1 MRHGRHNPP
10 YPDVVHFPR
19 HARSPLTATRDLLRR
34 YGGVMVG
41 FARRF
46 PRRTMAAL
54 LSASLAAGV
63 GVGMLIPAASASD
76 TTPPAAPL
84 VAESPGATPAPSP
97 TPSPEVTT
105 APVVDVSVLGAEGP
119 RPAKY
124 KKPKAATRT
133 KKARNVPLRPLDD
146 GDGRRIVYDKTLMH
160 VWLMDENDKVVKR
173 FPVVGRWDRPVQ
185 GTYKI
190 YSQSERSGNPN
201 SGVTFD
207 HMTRFAYGLDG
218 KTPIGFHSIPI
229 YYDGRMMH
237 DTDQLGLPVA
247 TGGCVRMAAEDA
259 EFLYNWAKKGDTV
272 VVLPSP

>member
-1 MRHGRHNPP
+1 MRDR
-10 YPDVVHFPR
+10 V
-19 HARSPLTATRDLLRR
+19 RR
-34 YGGVMVG
+34 YGGEVIGCV
-41 FARRF
+41 RRF
-46 PRRTMAAL
+46 PRRTLAGL
-54 LSASLAAGV
+54 LTVSLAAGV
-63 GVGMLIPAASASD
+63 GVGMLLPAASASD
-76 TTPPAAPL
+76 STPSAAP
-84 VAESPGATPAPSP
+84 VATESPSATATPSP
-97 TPSPEVTT
+97 TPAPEVTT
-105 APVVDVSVLGAEGP
+105 APPIDVTTLGAEGP

-124 KKPKAATRT
+124 KKPKPATRT

-160 VWLMDENDKVVKR
+160 VWLVDENDTVVKR
-173 FPVVGRWDRPVQ
+173 FPVVGRWDRPAQ
-185 GTYKI
+185 GTYRI

-218 KTPIGFHSIPI
+218 KTSIGFHSIPI

-237 DTDQLGLPVA
+237 DSDQLGLPVA

-259 EFLYNWAKKGDTV
+259 EFLYAWAKKGDTV

>member
-1 MRHGRHNPP
+1 MAP
-10 YPDVVHFPR
+10 YSAEVHLPR
-19 HARSPLTATRDLLRR
+19 HARSPIGSARQALRR
-34 YGGVMVG
+34 YGASMLALV
-41 FARRF
+41 RRF
-46 PRRTMAAL
+46 PRRVLAAL
-54 LSASLAAGV
+54 LSASLAAGL
-63 GVGMLIPAASASD
+63 GVGMLVPTASASD
-76 TTPPAAPL
+76 ATSPEAAAEPSFTWPDPAAI
-84 VAESPGATPAPSP
+84 SPPSSEP
-97 TPSPEVTT
+97 
-105 APVVDVSVLGAEGP
+105 VDVVALGAEGP

-133 KKARNVPLRPLDD
+133 KKAKNVPLRPLDE
-146 GDGRRIVYDKTLMH
+146 GTGRRIVYDKTLMH
-160 VWLMDENDKVVKR
+160 VWLMDEDNSVVAR

-185 GTYKI
+185 GTYTI

-237 DTDQLGLPVA
+237 DEDQLGLPVA
-247 TGGCVRMAAEDA
+247 TGGCVRMAADDA

>member
-1 MRHGRHNPP
+1 M
-10 YPDVVHFPR
+10 
-19 HARSPLTATRDLLRR
+19 TATSRRLRG
-34 YGGVMVG
+34 YGVGMVG
-41 FARRF
+41 LARRF
-46 PRRTMAAL
+46 PRRTLAAL
-54 LSASLAAGV
+54 LTTSLAAGL
-63 GVGMLIPAASASD
+63 GVGLLLPAASASD
-76 TTPPAAPL
+76 TTPTPTPT
-84 VAESPGATPAPSP
+84 VTETPTPTVTPTPTATPTP
-97 TPSPEVTT
+97 TPT
-105 APVVDVSVLGAEGP
+105 VVDVSVLGAEGP

-133 KKARNVPLRPLDD
+133 KKARNVPVRPLDD

-160 VWLMDENDKVVKR
+160 VWLIDENDTVVKR

-185 GTYKI
+185 GTYTI

>member
-1 MRHGRHNPP
+1 MRDR
-10 YPDVVHFPR
+10 
-19 HARSPLTATRDLLRR
+19 LRR
-34 YGGVMVG
+34 YGGGMLG

-46 PRRTMAAL
+46 PRRTLAAL

-63 GVGMLIPAASASD
+63 GVGMLIPTASASD
-76 TTPPAAPL
+76 ST
-84 VAESPGATPAPSP
+84 PSP
-97 TPSPEVTT
+97 TPTAATVPSVTPTPTSAPTSAPTPTPASTTSP
-105 APVVDVSVLGAEGP
+105 AIDASVLGAEGP

-124 KKPKAATRT
+124 KKPKPATRS

-146 GDGRRIVYDKTLMH
+146 GDGRRIVYDKALMH
-160 VWLMDENDKVVKR
+160 VWLMDENDTVVKR
-173 FPVVGRWDRPVQ
+173 FPVVGRWDRPVK
-185 GTYKI
+185 GTYTI

-247 TGGCVRMAAEDA
+247 TGGCIRMAAEDA

>member
-1 MRHGRHNPP
+1 MIE
-10 YPDVVHFPR
+10 
-19 HARSPLTATRDLLRR
+19 L
-34 YGGVMVG
+34 
-41 FARRF
+41 ARRF
-46 PRRTMAAL
+46 PRRTLAAL
-54 LSASLAAGV
+54 LTASLAAGV

-76 TTPPAAPL
+76 STPPAAPA
-84 VAESPGATPAPSP
+84 VAASPSP
-97 TPSPEVTT
+97 TPTPTPTATPEVTPT
-105 APVVDVSVLGAEGP
+105 PAIDVSVVGAEGP

-124 KKPKAATRT
+124 KKPKPATRT

-160 VWLMDENDKVVKR
+160 VWLMDENDTVVKR
-173 FPVVGRWDRPVQ
+173 FPVVGRWDRPVM

-259 EFLYNWAKKGDTV
+259 EFLYKWAEKGDTV